1 MGQKCK
7 CLAGV
12 TEDQDDEVYKSRL
25 APTGARCDSSA
36 ITASYYMTTLPV
48 ALGPEVSNAAVSA
61 VCQPTITATTRPCLA
76 PAAGLAASLLA
87 V

>member
-1 MGQKCK
+1 MTRCTNRAWHL
-7 CLAGV
+7 LALGV
-12 TEDQDDEVYKSRL
+12 TAQLLLL
-25 APTGARCDSSA
+25 ATTRPRFLLPWARK
-36 ITASYYMTTLPV
+36 
-48 ALGPEVSNAAVSA
+48 VSNAAVSA